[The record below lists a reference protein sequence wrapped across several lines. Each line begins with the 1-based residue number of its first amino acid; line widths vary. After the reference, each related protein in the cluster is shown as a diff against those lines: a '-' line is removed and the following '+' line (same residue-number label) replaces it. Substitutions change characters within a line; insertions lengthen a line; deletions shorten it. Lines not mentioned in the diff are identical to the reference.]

1 MSLTPTP
8 SANDFVIESR
18 RGVAQTVFPLDLALC
33 RACAHVQLRDVV
45 DPRSLYSDYV
55 YVTGTWPVVGRYFQD
70 YVAGLVAD
78 HGLRPGDLAID
89 IGSNDGTLL
98 RYLAAAGLRT
108 VGIDPARG
116 IAAVATAAGIETV
129 AAFFSAALAA
139 DIRDRHGTAAC
150 IIANNVLAHVDDL
163 ADVAE
168 GVRTLLEPDGVFVF
182 EVGYLADLQ
191 AKTLFDTIYHEHLS
205 YYSVAPLA
213 VFFPRHGLELIDVAR
228 TAGQGGSLRAVVQLA
243 GGPKPVSDTV
253 AGMIEHEQALGLDQE
268 APWRAF
274 AERVEGL
281 GEGLRLLIRDICAD
295 GKRVA
300 GLGASAK
307 ATTLMYHFGL
317 SGEDIEALYDDSLL
331 KQGLYSPGLHL
342 PVRPT
347 PAIEP
352 DRPGYL
358 LILAWNHSET
368 LMGQQQDFYHRGG
381 RFIVPLPTV
390 EVI

>member
-1 MSLTPTP
+1 M
-8 SANDFVIESR
+8 
-18 RGVAQTVFPLDLALC
+18 
-33 RACAHVQLRDVV
+33 
-45 DPRSLYSDYV
+45 
-55 YVTGTWPVVGRYFQD
+55 
-70 YVAGLVAD
+70 
-78 HGLRPGDLAID
+78 
-89 IGSNDGTLL
+89 
-98 RYLAAAGLRT
+98 
-108 VGIDPARG
+108 
-116 IAAVATAAGIETV
+116 
-129 AAFFSAALAA
+129 
-139 DIRDRHGTAAC
+139 
-150 IIANNVLAHVDDL
+150 
-163 ADVAE
+163 
-168 GVRTLLEPDGVFVF
+168 RTLLAPDGVFVF

-331 KQGLYSPGLHL
+331 KQGLYSSGLHL